1 MDRHYV
7 MDRLAKYF
15 HVVWMHQPDW
25 RECLAG
31 LKSNGNGIESLSAP
45 RRESL
50 HVYPPEYWLPRLGR
64 PAWLGN
70 FTLRQRLKHAREMLR
85 AQGCTKVVLY
95 IWRPEFAE
103 ALEQLPHDFSV
114 YHVNDEYTFSSKM
127 CIRDSRLR
135 WSLPC
140 DQQHWRNTYRD
151 SAGRQWF

>member
-1 MDRHYV
+1 MNTKLQQPLLGKVGVIGLAPDQWSSRWMDRHYV

-15 HVVWMHQPDW
+15 NVVWMYQPDW

-31 LKSNGNGIESLSAP
+31 LRSNGNATQSLSAP
-45 RRESL
+45 RRDSL
-50 HVYPPEYWLPRLGR
+50 HVYPPQYWLPQFGR

-70 FTLRQRLKHAREMLR
+70 FTLRQRLRHAREMLR

-114 YHVNDEYTFSSKM
+114 YHVNDEYSFSS
-127 CIRDSRLR
+127 
-135 WSLPC
+135 
-140 DQQHWRNTYRD
+140 TEV
-151 SAGRQWF
+151 